1 MRTTTLTIMTALALL
16 TCAFPVGG
24 SPAHDK
30 TLTFA
35 MPACPIRQTTVPPTK
50 VAFVLPSKNPLRAP
64 FTVTGT
70 VQITDQT
77 GSTVILTQNDVEAS
91 STSFF
96 FTRTVKTLQHATG
109 SLSIDKGCTKTDPY
123 GSNNCTWAWGQSIT
137 AAFQGALQEDIQAG
151 KLIVDL
157 KIDGTTPL
165 QFTCPVCGASCTFA
179 VPREVD
185 DGKVNELWVLMFG
198 LFRFPLA
205 LTNIFPH

>member
-1 MRTTTLTIMTALALL
+1 MRSAWL
-16 TCAFPVGG
+16 
-24 SPAHDK
+24 H
-30 TLTFA
+30 
-35 MPACPIRQTTVPPTK
+35 
-50 VAFVLPSKNPLRAP
+50 
-64 FTVTGT
+64 
-70 VQITDQT
+70 
-77 GSTVILTQNDVEAS
+77 
-91 STSFF
+91 F
-96 FTRTVKTLQHATG
+96 FTGFRNNGTTG